1 MKNILFLLLLF
12 INSSTSAQTE
22 LWNLKVS
29 KDGFMSQLE
38 DGKIFIKDKNKISL
52 VDNLTG
58 ELEWENKVKTEKDP
72 RFLDGV
78 PFMYFEGKNFAL
90 IDASSGDMIDQ
101 SEEKTE
107 VLNVHY
113 EWDKGRIIME
123 LDRDKKLR
131 ILNLDLNDISK
142 SWNTEV
148 GKVQKSMFGLAKRGT
163 ENAPSLAKDGTMVLA
178 DKKFVSFLSADG
190 VVKERIEFKKDIKKE
205 GYNSENDILYVLE
218 DKKKLHFI
226 DVNSGKTNA
235 TVELKEKDLQLEV
248 LDGGAAVAVVQK
260 KECLLFD
267 SVTGEEKARY
277 KGKEEIKDVLLDEET
292 GKYYLLSKK
301 LVAELNTSE
310 GTLIKQAELD
320 HGFTDLKSVDGK
332 VFLSGRGKANELDLA
347 QFKQRYAKSPTI
359 PPVHSFI
366 ELDGDY
372 TLLTYQTVRSF
383 SVTVLDTNGEKVWDQ
398 EYVTITTPTIDIIK
412 DGVLIIDDKGA
423 KYLSI
428 KTGKSKWKKGIKSGP
443 AFAYAFDR
451 ASEEL
456 IFYGDKKVHVMDTKT
471 GRLKTSQ
478 EKFKFKDFDY
488 ETQTPQV
495 LAVGDNVFLKGS
507 NSIYVTDRNGKLIH
521 EKHYKKSDNT
531 SGLLKWA
538 NAAVT
543 VAAIGSGNADK
554 VITVY
559 SDGQQIHKGG
569 MVDGLNDT
577 WAYANNAA
585 AARQAKQN
593 KSSNAYPY
601 VFTKLTSG
609 KRGIILIDPETGEE
623 RFELKMD
630 ESSPNYIVDDVDGI
644 VFYLSKSQIQA
655 LDIK

>member
-1 MKNILFLLLLF
+1 
-12 INSSTSAQTE
+12 
-22 LWNLKVS
+22 
-29 KDGFMSQLE
+29 
-38 DGKIFIKDKNKISL
+38 
-52 VDNLTG
+52 
-58 ELEWENKVKTEKDP
+58 
-72 RFLDGV
+72 
-78 PFMYFEGKNFAL
+78 
-90 IDASSGDMIDQ
+90 
-101 SEEKTE
+101 
-107 VLNVHY
+107 
-113 EWDKGRIIME
+113 
-123 LDRDKKLR
+123 
-131 ILNLDLNDISK
+131 
-142 SWNTEV
+142 
-148 GKVQKSMFGLAKRGT
+148 
-163 ENAPSLAKDGTMVLA
+163 
-178 DKKFVSFLSADG
+178 
-190 VVKERIEFKKDIKKE
+190 
-205 GYNSENDILYVLE
+205 
-218 DKKKLHFI
+218 
-226 DVNSGKTNA
+226 
-235 TVELKEKDLQLEV
+235 
-248 LDGGAAVAVVQK
+248 
-260 KECLLFD
+260 
-267 SVTGEEKARY
+267 
-277 KGKEEIKDVLLDEET
+277 
-292 GKYYLLSKK
+292 
-301 LVAELNTSE
+301 
-310 GTLIKQAELD
+310 
-320 HGFTDLKSVDGK
+320 
-332 VFLSGRGKANELDLA
+332 
-347 QFKQRYAKSPTI
+347 
-359 PPVHSFI
+359 
-366 ELDGDY
+366 
-372 TLLTYQTVRSF
+372 
-383 SVTVLDTNGEKVWDQ
+383 
-398 EYVTITTPTIDIIK
+398 
-412 DGVLIIDDKGA
+412 VLIIDDKGA